1 MYAWG
6 EGLYADFVQLKSG
19 MRWEGITLDTVLTK
33 LSKWKKQKSRP
44 VEEGGGE
51 PSSGNTSRQY
61 QCSKI
66 SPSSE
71 KRRRVQQVSMV
82 GMGAG

>member
-6 EGLYADFVQLKSG
+6 EGLYADFAQLELG
-19 MRWEGITLDTVLTK
+19 MRWEGKTLDTARIS
-33 LSKWKKQKSRP
+33 LSKLEQQKSRP

-51 PSSGNTSRQY
+51 PSSGNTSRHY

-66 SPSSE
+66 SASSE
-71 KRRRVQQVSMV
+71 KERRVQQASIV
-82 GMGAG
+82 